1 MELSAVGERVFAA
14 EALLKRRIRKG
25 RMEYLV
31 KWKGWSQKY
40 STWEPEENILDARLL
55 AAFEEREREMELYGP
70 KKRGPKPKTFLL
82 KAQAKA
88 KAKTYEFRS
97 DSARGIRV
105 PYPGRSPQEL
115 GSTSRAREGLRQIP
129 LPPQSSS
136 TMATTNT
143 SRVET
148 IQENR
153 VGAEEDQ
160 SEAALKKRGPKPR
173 KELYKDLPETA
184 DVACKRKSV
193 EQGDRVMADYLKVRK
208 LEEAANPGTAKFSP
222 GHSVIQLA
230 RRREPEL
237 PSAVSSP
244 RAEAGMKLGAPE
256 TYPPRLTKHR
266 ADFLDPKGQSGLD
279 LGAPKILHSSANQGS
294 LYRDGIGTQAGRPS
308 LIARIPV
315 SRILGDPEEEA
326 WSPSLNNLEKVV
338 VTDVTSNFLTVTIKE
353 SSTDQGFFK
362 EKR

>member
-97 DSARGIRV
+97 DSARGLRV

-136 TMATTNT
+136 TT
-143 SRVET
+143 STPSMPRMEP

-153 VGAEEDQ
+153 VGSEEDH
-160 SEAALKKRGPKPR
+160 SEGAFKKRGPKPR
-173 KELYKDLPETA
+173 KDLPEMA
-184 DVACKRKSV
+184 EVASKRKSM
-193 EQGDRVMADYLKVRK
+193 EPGDKMVVDYLKARK
-208 LEEAANPGTAKFSP
+208 LEETANSGTAKFSS

-237 PSAVSSP
+237 PSVVPNP
-244 RAEAGMKLGAPE
+244 RAETGMKLGAPE

-266 ADFLDPKGQSGLD
+266 ADFLDSKGQSGLD
-279 LGAPKILHSSANQGS
+279 LGASKILHSSANQGS

-315 SRILGDPEEEA
+315 SRILGDPEEEP

>member
-97 DSARGIRV
+97 DSTRGIRV
-105 PYPGRSPQEL
+105 PYPGRSPQDI
-115 GSTSRAREGLRQIP
+115 GSTSRAREGLRQIT
-129 LPPQSSS
+129 LPPQGSSP
-136 TMATTNT
+136 MT
-143 SRVET
+143 SSAPLRAAEP
-148 IQENR
+148 IRDNR
-153 VGAEEDQ
+153 IEREDDRGEGGSQ
-160 SEAALKKRGPKPR
+160 KKRGPKVR
-173 KELYKDLPETA
+173 KELPEVL
-184 DVACKRKSV
+184 DVAAAKRKLG
-193 EQGDRVMADYLKVRK
+193 EPGDKLVADYLKARK
-208 LEEAANPGTAKFSP
+208 LEEATNPGAAKFTS

-230 RRREPEL
+230 RRQDPEL
-237 PSAVSSP
+237 SSALSNP
-244 RAEAGMKLGAPE
+244 RGEAGLKLGTSK

-266 ADFLDPKGQSGLD
+266 ADFLDVKGPSGLD
-279 LGAPKILHSSANQGS
+279 HLGAPKILHSSANQGS
-294 LYRDGIGTQAGRPS
+294 LYRDGLGTQSGRPS

>member
-1 MELSAVGERVFAA
+1 MFLFLHVYKKQSCICELSV
-14 EALLKRRIRKG
+14 
-25 RMEYLV
+25 
-31 KWKGWSQKY
+31 
-40 STWEPEENILDARLL
+40 ARCQINPVPLFVL
-55 AAFEEREREMELYGP
+55 Q
-70 KKRGPKPKTFLL
+70 
-82 KAQAKA
+82 AQAKA

-97 DSARGIRV
+97 DSSRGIRV

-153 VGAEEDQ
+153 VGAEEDL

-173 KELYKDLPETA
+173 KELYKDVPETA
-184 DVACKRKSV
+184 DVASKRKSV
-193 EQGDRVMADYLKVRK
+193 EQGDRMVVDYLKARK
-208 LEEAANPGTAKFSP
+208 LEEAANPGTAKYSP

-237 PSAVSSP
+237 PSTVSSP
-244 RAEAGMKLGAPE
+244 RAEVGLKLGAPE

-266 ADFLDPKGQSGLD
+266 ADYLDPKGQSGLD

>member
-55 AAFEEREREMELYGP
+55 AAFEEREREMELFGP

-97 DSARGIRV
+97 DSSRGIRV

-115 GSTSRAREGLRQIP
+115 GSTSRAREGLRNMA
-129 LPPQSSS
+129 LTPQGSGSSS
-136 TMATTNT
+136 VPKADGVRDRVL
-143 SRVET
+143 RVEEKPGET
-148 IQENR
+148 P
-153 VGAEEDQ
+153 
-160 SEAALKKRGPKPR
+160 KKRGPKPR
-173 KELYKDLPETA
+173 KELYKDLAESLDA
-184 DVACKRKSV
+184 SKRKLG
-193 EQGDRVMADYLKVRK
+193 EPGDKVGDYLKARK
-208 LEEAANPGTAKFSP
+208 MEEAAGAAKFSS

-230 RRREPEL
+230 RRPEPDL
-237 PSAVSSP
+237 TGAVP
-244 RAEAGMKLGAPE
+244 GPNRLEVGAKLGAADP
-256 TYPPRLTKHR
+256 YAPRVAKHR
-266 ADFLDPKGQSGLD
+266 SDLLDPKGPGGLD
-279 LGAPKILHSSANQGS
+279 PKLLHGAVGPGPGGGLF
-294 LYRDGIGTQAGRPS
+294 RDGGGPAGRPS

-315 SRILGDPEEEA
+315 ARILGDPEEES
-326 WSPSLNNLEKVV
+326 WSPSLSNLEKVV